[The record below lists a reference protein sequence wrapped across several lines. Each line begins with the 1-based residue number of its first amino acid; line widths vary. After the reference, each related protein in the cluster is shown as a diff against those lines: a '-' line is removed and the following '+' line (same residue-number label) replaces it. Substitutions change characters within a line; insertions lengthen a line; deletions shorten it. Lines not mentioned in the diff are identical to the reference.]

1 MRQKL
6 LLCTDLD
13 RTLLPN
19 GKHPESGK
27 ARDVFRRLA
36 LQPQLTLAYV
46 TGRHLTLVERV
57 IKLYQLPVPDFII
70 ADVGTTIYSMEEG
83 KWQRMKE
90 WDDEIA
96 DGWEG
101 MSHADLKSLFNDMKE
116 LRLQESN
123 KQNIHKLSYY
133 VSLEIDHGALITM
146 MKSRLDKRGVR
157 ASLIW
162 SVDEPTGIG
171 LLDVLPVGT
180 DKRHAIEFLMYDQDF
195 HLGNTVFAGDSGND
209 FPVLVSPIHSVLVAN
224 ASESVKADARK
235 QADEAG
241 FNNALYIARGGFQQ
255 MNGNYSA
262 GILEGVVHY
271 IPEVEQWLN
280 PATS

>member
-19 GKHPESGK
+19 GKQPESGN

-46 TGRHLTLVERV
+46 TGRHRTLVERV
-57 IKLYQLPVPDFII
+57 IKLYRLPVPDFVI
-70 ADVGTTIYSMEEG
+70 ADVGTTIYRIEEG
-83 KWQRMKE
+83 SWQRIQQ

-116 LRLQESN
+116 LRLQESS

-133 VSLEIDHGALITM
+133 VSLKIDHDALIAA
-146 MKSRLDKRGVR
+146 MKSRLDKKGIR
-157 ASLIW
+157 ASLIR
-162 SVDEPTGIG
+162 SVDESADIG
-171 LLDVLPVGT
+171 LLDVLPAGA
-180 DKRHAIEFLMYDQDF
+180 DKRHAIEFLMYNHGF

-209 FPVLVSPIHSVLVAN
+209 FPVLVSPIRSVLVAN

-235 QADEAG
+235 QSDEAG
-241 FNNALYIARGGFQQ
+241 FGYALYIAHGDFHE

-271 IPEVEQWLN
+271 MPEVEQWLN